1 MRGSPGLVASR
12 ASESGRD
19 FFLSI
24 KSVPQGETNNNAG
37 TGRQLTANFSGA
49 NASTGFGAW

>member
-1 MRGSPGLVASR
+1 LLLPERG
-12 ASESGRD
+12 ESGRD

-24 KSVPQGETNNNAG
+24 KSVPQDETNNNAG
-37 TGRQLTANFSGA
+37 TGGQLTANFSGA